1 MDSRMSRQLLPGI
14 TRLIQQFERG
24 EKRDIG
30 KLIADIVR
38 LLSDMQGNAQ
48 RDENDDSHDV

>member
-14 TRLIQQFERG
+14 IRLIQQFERG